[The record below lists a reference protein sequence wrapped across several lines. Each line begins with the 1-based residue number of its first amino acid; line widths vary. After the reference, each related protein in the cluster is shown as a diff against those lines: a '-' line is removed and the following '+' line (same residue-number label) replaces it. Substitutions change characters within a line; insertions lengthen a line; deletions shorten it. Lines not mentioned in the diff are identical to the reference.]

1 MLDRDTP
8 ATYARAEPRW
18 FGVPPL
24 GLVAALTAVAAV
36 AGLVLVAGSHPLAG
50 ALILVLALAG
60 VLLLAAEVR
69 RRRDT
74 RLQNAVADRVDHARD
89 ASRFGLAAAAGWTRT
104 AVRVA
109 RLRFEASRLLRE
121 REHADEARRAEI
133 DARLAVC
140 MGEVERAVDETSARV
155 AEERLATSS
164 TAIVPPEDRQAEM
177 GDRGFEPRT
186 SALSE
191 RRSNQLS

>member
-1 MLDRDTP
+1 MVERETP

-18 FGVPPL
+18 FGLPPL
-24 GLVAALTAVAAV
+24 GLVTTLTVVAAV
-36 AGLVLVAGSHPLAG
+36 AGVLLLAGSHRLVG
-50 ALILVLALAG
+50 GLLLVLALAG

-89 ASRFGLAAAAGWTRT
+89 ASRFGLAAVFGWARAAI
-104 AVRVA
+104 RVA
-109 RLRFEASRLLRE
+109 LLRFEASRLLRE
-121 REHADEARRAEI
+121 REHADDARRSEI

-140 MGEVERAVDETSARV
+140 MGEVARAVDETHARV
-155 AEERLATSS
+155 AEERLATSA
-164 TAIVPPEDRQAEM
+164 TVIVSPEDAQAEV

>member
-1 MLDRDTP
+1 M
-8 ATYARAEPRW
+8 
-18 FGVPPL
+18 
-24 GLVAALTAVAAV
+24 
-36 AGLVLVAGSHPLAG
+36 
-50 ALILVLALAG
+50 LALAG
-60 VLLLAAEVR
+60 VLLLGAEVR
-69 RRRDT
+69 RRRET

-89 ASRFGLAAAAGWTRT
+89 ASRFGLAAAVGWVGATL
-104 AVRVA
+104 RVA
-109 RLRFEASRLLRE
+109 RIRFEASRLLHE
-121 REHADEARRAEI
+121 RDHADEARRGEI

-140 MGEVERAVDETSARV
+140 MGEVERAVDETRARV

-164 TAIVPPEDRQAEM
+164 TAIVSPEDTQAEV